1 MANIGLFFSIIFL
14 LLHEASAGVARP
26 VPPHPRGKDPAHAPD
41 DIRPL
46 VTRPSSRMGRQSAQ
60 PCWEQA
66 QIGRAYAR
74 NREGTS
80 NKKRKENL
88 SWCAV
93 RPFLSFLHASRT
105 YTTTWTNCMAGYPPV
120 LELPI
125 TFIS

>member
-1 MANIGLFFSIIFL
+1 MANIGLFFFL
-14 LLHEASAGVARP
+14 LFSSSYMKLAQELPGQY
-26 VPPHPRGKDPAHAPD
+26 PPHPRGKDPAHAPD

-74 NREGTS
+74 DREGTS

-93 RPFLSFLHASRT
+93 RPFLSSLHASR
-105 YTTTWTNCMAGYPPV
+105 TNCMAGYPPV